1 MAAMDLRQVADAFHE
16 RVPDLVDSLTKQM
29 REVPSGSVATYGQL
43 AQALGDTAASRWV
56 ATWLLEADCPLAEI
70 SHRVVRST
78 GEIGLHFSG
87 DVSEKKRRLQN
98 EGVVVSGGKVELGRF
113 QVELP
118 AIQAPLAALKAW
130 QNEFVCPQAAPLDLN
145 AVQTIGGLDVSYTG
159 HQAVAVCSRFEA
171 DGTSPLGHASR
182 CQEVRFP
189 YVTGYLAFREL
200 PLHLELLAQMQ
211 TEGTLPDLLLVD
223 GNGRLHPRRMGIA
236 TMLGGLT
243 GIPTIGIAKK
253 KICGV
258 MLADQLSPGV
268 WEPIVEAKDQAN
280 DILGYTILP
289 HAKTKHPLYVSIG
302 HGIDSDEMQEVVS
315 RSFAGHRSPEPI
327 YAADRESRRI
337 ASTLAT
343 A

>member
-1 MAAMDLRQVADAFHE
+1 MAPTDLRQVADDFLR
-16 RVPDLVDSLTKQM
+16 RVPDLVDSLTKLLP
-29 REVPSGSVATYGQL
+29 EVPVGQVTTYGQL
-43 AQALGDTAASRWV
+43 AQALGDTSASRWV
-56 ATWLLEADCPLAEI
+56 ATWLLEADCPLADV

-78 GEIGLHFSG
+78 GELGLYCSG
-87 DVSEKKRRLQN
+87 DVTEKQRLLQS
-98 EGVVVSGGKVELGRF
+98 EGVAVSGGKVDLDRF
-113 QVELP
+113 QVEL
-118 AIQAPLAALKAW
+118 AVSQAPLAALKAW
-130 QNEFVCPQAAPLDLN
+130 QNEFACPQGAPLNLDK
-145 AVQTIGGLDVSYTG
+145 VQTIGGLDVSYAG
-159 HQAVAVCSRFEA
+159 KQAVAVCSCFEA
-171 DGTSPLGHASR
+171 DGTSLLGHTST

-211 TEGTLPDLLLVD
+211 ATGTLPDLLLVD
-223 GNGRLHPRRMGIA
+223 GNGQLHPRRMGIA

-258 MLADQLSPGV
+258 VQAQQLVPGV
-268 WEPIVEAKDQAN
+268 WEPIFADQ
-280 DILGYTILP
+280 DHDEILGYTILP

-302 HGIDSDEMQEVVS
+302 HGIDAEAMQAVVS

-337 ASTLAT
+337 ASNIAT